1 MCPEKNGGRLYCVF
15 LIGRVLV
22 VFHLFLVFFKNSD
35 FKMDS
40 SSVVEISEVCREI
53 TCFLLVKSSSL

>member
-1 MCPEKNGGRLYCVF
+1 MF

-53 TCFLLVKSSSL
+53 TCFLLVKSSSP